1 MRYLEQLTVQLK
13 IRENTR
19 HDLTLRVYIKY
30 IFRR

>member
-19 HDLTLRVYIKY
+19 HDLTLRVIYLIY
-30 IFRR
+30 YRH